1 MKKKLVIVE
10 SPAKAKTIEKFLGRD
25 FTVLASMGHI
35 IDLPKKGLGVN
46 TRKDFAPHY
55 EIIEK
60 KDKLIDELK
69 AASKRADE
77 VYLAP
82 DPDREG
88 EFIAWSLKT
97 TLELQNPRRAVFHEI
112 TKLAVQDAINKPREI
127 NEDLF
132 NAQQAR
138 RVLDRLVG
146 YKISPLLWRRV
157 QSGTSAGRVQ
167 SVALRVICDREAEI
181 RAFVPEE
188 YWTITATLSK
198 HKQSER
204 FEATVISR
212 LKDMTAVN
220 GDEVSETEEQHA
232 IDAHNGAKTAKAGK
246 GRIKISSK
254 EEADAI
260 LADLQD
266 ATYTVL
272 KYDERE
278 QRRQPYLPYTTS
290 TMQQDAS
297 LRLYFKPKKT
307 MSLAQQL
314 YEGIEL
320 GASGHQGLITYMR
333 TDSTRISD
341 EAQGKVK
348 AYIGEAFGQPYV
360 GQGRSG
366 KAKATTQ
373 DAHEAIRPTDVTLTP
388 QAMKPYLS
396 ADQFKLYN
404 LIWRR
409 FVASFMTPAVFDTV
423 RVDIV
428 AKQYVF
434 RASGSNLKFQG
445 FYAVWSREEDEKL
458 LPVMQVNEVLDWHGL
473 KPEQHFTQPPPRY
486 SEATLIKELEEQGI
500 GRPSTYVPIISTIQD
515 RGYVDQEQRRFV
527 PTWLGETVNEM
538 LNKHFSDIV
547 DIGFT
552 AEMERKLDEVEE
564 GRCSWTEFL
573 RSFYGDFKVTMEK
586 AEAEMDRVQKP
597 LEEIDEL
604 CPECGRNLVI
614 RTGRFGRFISCSG
627 FPECRYRRSFVM
639 KTGALCPSCKGDLV
653 ERKTRQKK
661 RIFYGC
667 NNYPACNFAIWER
680 PLPDPCP
687 NCSGLMVIPKVG
699 QDPVCYEEVIAAQR
713 SVEDKPQQ
721 DGGVRPTRSMR
732 KKKLSGEAAS
742 DGSSSGAGATRSKA
756 TRSGSKKKPSGD
768 AAPEGSSSSA
778 SGTRSRAKR
787 SGTKKKPSGEA
798 APDGA
803 SGTRS
808 RAKRSGTKKKPSG
821 EAAPEGSPNG
831 ASATRS
837 RATRKKTTIAVFTD
851 AEGKSVE
858 EETVQATSIPR
869 TANGRASGKAI
880 AGKTKVT
887 TKTAKATAKNR

>member
-1 MKKKLVIVE
+1 MAKKLVIVE

-46 TRKDFAPHY
+46 TRKDFAPRY

-60 KDKLIDELK
+60 KDKLIDELR

-97 TLELQNPRRAVFHEI
+97 ILGLQNPHRAVFHEI
-112 TKLAVQDAINKPREI
+112 TKVAVQDAIRKPREI

-198 HKQSER
+198 QKLPER
-204 FEATVISR
+204 FEATLISR
-212 LKDMTAVN
+212 LKDIGN
-220 GDEVSETEEQHA
+220 EVSSETEEPQA
-232 IDAHNGAKTAKAGK
+232 ADAQNAPKMIKAGK
-246 GRIKISSK
+246 GRIKISSQ

-307 MSLAQQL
+307 MSVAQQL

-341 EAQGKVK
+341 EAQAKVK
-348 AYIGEAFGQPYV
+348 AYIAEAFGEPYV

-388 QAMKPYLS
+388 QTVKSYLS

-409 FVASFMTPAVFDTV
+409 FVASFMTPAIFDTV

-458 LPVMQVNEVLDWHGL
+458 LPVMQVNEVLDGHGL

-486 SEATLIKELEEQGI
+486 SEASIIKELEEQGI

-515 RGYVDQEQRRFV
+515 RGYVDQEQRRFI

-538 LNKHFSDIV
+538 LNKHFANIV

-552 AEMERKLDEVEE
+552 AEMERKLDDVEE
-564 GRCSWTEFL
+564 GRCPWTEFL

-597 LEEIDEL
+597 VEELDEL
-604 CPECGRNLVI
+604 CPECARNLVI

-661 RIFYGC
+661 RVFYGC

-680 PLPDPCP
+680 PVPDPCP
-687 NCSGLMVIPKVG
+687 KCGSLMVIPKVG
-699 QDPVCYEEVIAAQR
+699 QDAVCYEEVITAQR
-713 SVEDKPQQ
+713 NAEDKPKQ
-721 DGGVRPTRSMR
+721 DGSGRSAHSTR
-732 KKKLSGEAAS
+732 KKKALADANSE
-742 DGSSSGAGATRSKA
+742 GSSSGVHETPSKA
-756 TRSGSKKKPSGD
+756 KSSGSKKKPSGK
-768 AAPEGSSSSA
+768 AAEKSSP
-778 SGTRSRAKR
+778 SGVSETRSKTKS
-787 SGTKKKPSGEA
+787 SGNKKKPSGETVA
-798 APDGA
+798 E
-803 SGTRS
+803 SSSKSTNRTSS
-808 RAKRSGTKKKPSG
+808 RAKASGSQKKPSG
-821 EAAPEGSPNG
+821 DALAESSSNG
-831 ASATRS
+831 ANGTRS
-837 RATRKKTTIAVFTD
+837 RATRKKTTIVVLTD
-851 AEGKSVE
+851 VEDESPAEKTIQPISLGKPAHRPVS
-858 EETVQATSIPR
+858 TK
-869 TANGRASGKAI
+869 ASKTI
-880 AGKTKVT
+880 AKIQE
-887 TKTAKATAKNR
+887 